1 MVGFAQKN
9 EVKMIDE
16 YDGLVKDL
24 EPFWALS
31 GEELRRRSEQVGH
44 LPSID
49 VVQIR
54 DGTSRVKNIDAKF
67 KDSKGS
73 ARARG
78 FIAQIAKFEH
88 KVYYIIN
95 FCYHFF

>member
-31 GEELRRRSEQVGH
+31 GEELRRCSEQVGH

-49 VVQIR
+49 VVRIR
-54 DGTSRVKNIDAKF
+54 DGTSRVENIDAKF
-67 KDSKGS
+67 NL
-73 ARARG
+73 R
-78 FIAQIAKFEH
+78 IAKVALGPGVSLLRSQSLST
-88 KVYYIIN
+88 KYIIL
-95 FCYHFF
+95 